1 MQEMH
6 LSGLRQREDQMD
18 QSQRHPAVESPRER
32 RRLLMGN
39 PRPKPLRLADKLL
52 QIRKGLGLSQTQ
64 MLTRMGLEDSMHY
77 GRISEYEQGKREPT
91 LMTLLAYAR
100 AASVHLEDIVD
111 DDLELPRKLPGT
123 VNYRGSSRKSSSR
136 RR

>member
-1 MQEMH
+1 MQARR
-6 LSGLRQREDQMD
+6 LS
-18 QSQRHPAVESPRER
+18 SPRKAQDRVGHTRRLPVGASPFER
-32 RRLLMGN
+32 RPLLVGN

-52 QIRKGLGLSQTQ
+52 EIRKGLGLSQTQ
-64 MLTRMGLEDSMHY
+64 MLTRMGLEETMHY

-111 DDLELPRKLPGT
+111 DDLDLPRKLPGN
-123 VNYRGSSRKSSSR
+123 VNYRGLTRRSSTRRK
-136 RR
+136 

>member
-1 MQEMH
+1 MQARR
-6 LSGLRQREDQMD
+6 LSGPNNKQDRKGQTRSAATPKEG
-18 QSQRHPAVESPRER
+18 

-39 PRPKPLRLADKLL
+39 PRPKPLRLAEKLL
-52 QIRKGLGLSQTQ
+52 QIRKALGLSQTQ
-64 MLTRMGLEDSMHY
+64 MLARMGLEDSMHY

-111 DDLELPRKLPGT
+111 DDLDLPRKLPGN
-123 VNYRGSSRKSSSR
+123 VNYRGLARKSSTR
-136 RR
+136 RK